1 MTPQPISRLAT
12 IEDARNNLSAGAP
25 RASLK
30 GRTWGNVAI
39 DHLAAYSVTNM
50 AVGPR
55 DHHLLA
61 INLAD
66 HPYVRAERC
75 GRVYESA
82 GRLGEAAIVPA
93 GEASIWDG
101 NVPAHVTVRIPAFA
115 IVEMASDVLAMG
127 APRQDITNNFRIRDP
142 FIANMAAIFSLEI
155 SRAPHPAQDV
165 LAESLVNALLLHL
178 FRGYTGVPW
187 QDAPPLRNVAPA
199 SLQRALAYIED
210 QPSVR
215 VSLGDLAAV
224 AGLSRFHFSRLF
236 RRHIGMTPAL
246 YVERSRIERAK
257 AMICLGQLSLADI
270 AYAVGFADQSHFS
283 RRFRHHAG
291 CTPSD
296 YQRDHAWHR
305 HPRRK
310 I

>member
-1 MTPQPISRLAT
+1 MAMLT
-12 IEDARNNLSAGAP
+12 
-25 RASLK
+25 
-30 GRTWGNVAI
+30 GRTWAGVAI
-39 DHLAAYSVTNM
+39 DQLSAYTVSEM

-66 HPYVRAERC
+66 HPYVRAKRC

-82 GRLGEAAIVPA
+82 GRLGEAAIIPA
-93 GEASIWDG
+93 GEASTWDG
-101 NVPAHVTVRIPAFA
+101 NVPAHVTVRIPASA
-115 IVEMASDVLAMG
+115 IIEMASDVLPMG
-127 APRQDITNNFRIRDP
+127 TPHQAIANNFRIRDP

-165 LAESLVNALLLHL
+165 LVESLVTALLLHL
-178 FRGYTGVPW
+178 LRGYTGVPW
-187 QDAPPLRNVAPA
+187 RDEQPLRNVAPA
-199 SLQRALAYIED
+199 ALHRALAYIED
-210 QPSVR
+210 QPGVR

-236 RRHIGMTPAL
+236 RRYVGMPPAL

-257 AMICLGQLSLADI
+257 AMICIGQLSLADI
-270 AYAVGFADQSHFS
+270 AYAVGFADQSHFT
-283 RRFRHHAG
+283 RRFRHHEG
-291 CTPSD
+291 RTPSD
-296 YQRDHAWHR
+296 YQRDHAWQR